1 MSPLS
6 AAIYETLVFFD
17 AQDIA
22 LTLFELKAYLIALPQ
37 SSGQRQVAS
46 TFGIENALTGEL
58 GRLVKSHSGLYFLP
72 GRASLVE
79 ARKQRYRMSLVRFR
93 KARKYL
99 SWLKFFP
106 YLRAVGISG
115 SQALFNSNPNSDIDL
130 FVLTSK
136 NRIWLARFLVSFY
149 FQILGQRRHG
159 DHIRDRFCL
168 NHYLCEDL
176 EITED
181 RNLYTAVEYASLI
194 PVIGTEEFA
203 KFWSKNNWIRDF
215 LHDPL
220 FEKNNVF
227 FNFKFARVQKFFEII
242 LDFTVGPALNWLA
255 GLYQKQRIR
264 LEQHIIVSDKEL
276 SFHPGSRGQKVLAR
290 FRAKLQTIEGA

>member
-1 MSPLS
+1 MSPLA
-6 AAIYETLVFFD
+6 AAIYQTLVFFD
-17 AQDIA
+17 VQDIA
-22 LTLFELKAYLIALPQ
+22 LTFLELKAYLIATPQ
-37 SSGQRQVAS
+37 FSEADHKIAISD
-46 TFGIENALTGEL
+46 IENVLIGEL
-58 GRLVKSHSGLYFLP
+58 RGQVESHSGLYFLS
-72 GRASLVE
+72 GRESLVE
-79 ARKQRYRMSLVRFR
+79 TRKLRYRTSLVRFR

-99 SWLKFFP
+99 FWLKFFP

-115 SQALFNSNPNSDIDL
+115 SQALFNSNPSSDIDL

-159 DHIRDRFCL
+159 EHIQDRFCL

-194 PVIGTEEFA
+194 PVLGTEEFA
-203 KFWSKNNWIRDF
+203 RFWQKNRWINDF

-220 FEKNNVF
+220 FERNNIF
-227 FNFKFARVQKFFEII
+227 FNFKFSEAQKFFEII
-242 LDFTVGPALNWLA
+242 LDFTIGPLLNWLV

-264 LEQHIIVSDKEL
+264 LEQHIIVSDQEL
-276 SFHPGSRGQKVLAR
+276 SFHPGSRGQKVLAK
-290 FRAKLQTIEGA
+290 FRSTLQAIEGA

>member
-1 MSPLS
+1 MIMSPLT
-6 AAIYETLVFFD
+6 AAIYKTVVFFD

-22 LTLFELKAYLIALPQ
+22 PTLLELKAYLVATPQ
-37 SSGQRQVAS
+37 FSAQDQKV
-46 TFGIENALTGEL
+46 TIFDMENALTGEL
-58 GRLVKSHSGLYFLP
+58 RGQVESHSGLYFLP
-72 GRASLVE
+72 SRESLVD
-79 ARKQRYRMSLVRFR
+79 ARKLRYRTSLVRFR

-99 SWLKFFP
+99 FWLKFFP

-115 SQALFNSNPNSDIDL
+115 SQALFNSNPSSDIDL

-149 FQILGQRRHG
+149 FQIFGQRRHG
-159 DHIRDRFCL
+159 EHIQDRFCL

-194 PVIGTEEFA
+194 PVLGTEEFA
-203 KFWSKNNWIRDF
+203 RFWQKNRWINDF

-220 FEKNNVF
+220 FERNNIF
-227 FNFKFARVQKFFEII
+227 FNFKFSEAQKFFEII
-242 LDFTVGPALNWLA
+242 LDFTIGPLLNWLV

-264 LEQHIIVSDKEL
+264 L
-276 SFHPGSRGQKVLAR
+276 
-290 FRAKLQTIEGA
+290 